1 MWLTEQYKEFLAALQ
16 FLSII
21 SLPGARQL
29 FDKGIIE
36 SRLIIGSAYFPIVG
50 ILLAVA
56 LGLLTLITT
65 PFLPA
70 LVVAALL
77 IIAYIALTGG
87 LHLDGLMDSCDG
99 LFGGKT
105 SEERLEI
112 MRDSRVGSFGVL
124 GGACILL
131 LKFVCLAS
139 LTQRQL
145 WLAFLIV
152 MPTARWCMVMA
163 LYFFPNA
170 RETGLGSAFRQA
182 VTREHMLIAGVISL
196 AVAILVGRIPGL
208 IVWLVISLVAFGLG
222 KWITRL
228 LGGLTGDSYGAI
240 AETTESL
247 AFLVLILL
255 RTWF

>member
-21 SLPGARQL
+21 SLPGARQI
-29 FDKGIIE
+29 FDEGVLE
-36 SRLIIGSAYFPIVG
+36 ARLIIGAAYFPVVG
-50 ILLAVA
+50 ILLATA
-56 LGLLTLITT
+56 LGLLTLIAT
-65 PFLPA
+65 PFLPIM
-70 LVVAALL
+70 VVAALL
-77 IIAYIALTGG
+77 LIAHIILTGG

-105 SEERLEI
+105 IEERLEI

-124 GGACILL
+124 GAACILL
-131 LKFVCLAS
+131 LKFACLAS
-139 LTQRQL
+139 LSERQL

-152 MPTARWCMVMA
+152 IPTARWCMVMA

-182 VTREHMLIAGVISL
+182 VTREHMLIAGTLSL
-196 AVAILVGRIPGL
+196 AVTILVGRIPGL
-208 IVWLVISLVAFGLG
+208 IVWLVMSLAAFGMG
-222 KWITRL
+222 KWITQL

-240 AETTESL
+240 AETMEAM
-247 AFLVLILL
+247 AFLLLVLMKP
-255 RTWF
+255 WF

>member
-1 MWLTEQYKEFLAALQ
+1 MWFSEQYKEFLAALQ

-56 LGLLTLITT
+56 LGLLTLAAT

-70 LVVAALL
+70 LVIAALL
-77 IIAYIALTGG
+77 IVAYIVLTGG

-124 GGACILL
+124 GGASILL
-131 LKFVCLAS
+131 LKFVCFAS

-152 MPTARWCMVMA
+152 MPVARWCMVLA
-163 LYFFPNA
+163 LYYFPNA

-182 VTREHMLIAGVISL
+182 VTREHMLIAGIISL

-208 IVWLVISLVAFGLG
+208 IIWLMISLVTFGLG

-240 AETTESL
+240 AEMTESL
-247 AFLVLILL
+247 AFLALVLL